1 MFGSIESYNISQ
13 IDDKLWLGNL
23 NAAEDIQDL
32 KRKGIKKILSIL
44 TGYFPTYERK
54 DNFIHKKVDADD
66 NDSQNIIQYFGECLN
81 FINGEE
87 KVLVH
92 CGAGVSRSSSIVI
105 AFIMWK
111 RKLNFEDAVNFVK
124 EKRPFIWPNAGFRE
138 QLKIF
143 GKKLVENNYNIDKI
157 KFKEI
162 KWEPPENIGLLL

>member
-1 MFGSIESYNISQ
+1 MLDSYNISQ

-23 NAAEDIQDL
+23 NAAEDTKDL
-32 KRKGIKKILSIL
+32 KSKGIKKVLSIM
-44 TGYFPTYERK
+44 TGYFPKYEK
-54 DNFIHKKVDADD
+54 QDNFIHKAFDADD
-66 NDSQNIIQYFGECLN
+66 IDSQNIIQYFGECLN

-111 RKLNFEDAVNFVK
+111 RKLNYEDAVNFVK
-124 EKRPFIWPNAGFRE
+124 EKRPFIWPNPGFRE

-143 GKKLVENNYNIDKI
+143 DKKLIENNYDIDKI
-157 KFKEI
+157 QFKEI